1 MASRGMCLLPVCV
14 GTIAQLARAR
24 HCELRSRLQEGEERL
39 GVRLRAIPGARQGA
53 DQLRLGVEVRCLI
66 ELDAQEFAYFTMRLG
81 QSTGHVQGSAESRL
95 RNPCLF
101 REVYLS
107 QTPDGHGL
115 MNFLE
120 RNIDGHAN
128 IIAYLHA

>member
-1 MASRGMCLLPVCV
+1 MCLLPVCV

-66 ELDAQEFAYFTMRLG
+66 EFDAQEFAYCTMRFG
-81 QSTGHVQGSAESRL
+81 QSTGHVQGSAECRL
-95 RNPCLF
+95 RNP
-101 REVYLS
+101 YLS
-107 QTPDGHGL
+107 REIYLPQPSGSHGL

-120 RNIDGHAN
+120 RNIDGHAS